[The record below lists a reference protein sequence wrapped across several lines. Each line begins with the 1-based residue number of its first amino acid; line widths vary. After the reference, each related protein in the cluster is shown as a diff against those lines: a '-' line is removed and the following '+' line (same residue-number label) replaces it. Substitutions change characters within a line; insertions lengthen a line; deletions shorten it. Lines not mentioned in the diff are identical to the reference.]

1 MGSMRTKVPT
11 TDSSKRQSF
20 DPDTQP
26 WLGPC
31 TLAPLDASKLTIDF
45 IRTAF
50 EHAGQIQWQV
60 EPLYTHAF
68 VQSFTERPQSIR
80 SAVCV
85 AIAERDSELY
95 VIFTRRSDSL
105 PHHPGQVSFPGG
117 RVDVS
122 DSDAIA
128 AALRETH
135 EEVGIAPRFIE
146 PLAEQPIFLTNTHFA
161 MRPVI
166 SLLHPGYQLRPNPGE
181 VAEIFTVPL
190 VELMNPQ
197 RHQIYRI
204 KHSQPNDGIYFSI
217 RWQGRNIWGATAA
230 VVRNLYHYLSA
241 AEKQLGP

>member
-1 MGSMRTKVPT
+1 MRTKVPKII
-11 TDSSKRQSF
+11 SSERQYI

-31 TLAPLDASKLTIDF
+31 NLAPLDASKLTVDF

-50 EHAGQIQWQV
+50 EHTEQVQWQV
-60 EPLYTHAF
+60 EPFYTHAF
-68 VQSFTERPQSIR
+68 IQNFTEHPQSIQ

-85 AIAERDSELY
+85 AIAEQNSELY
-95 VIFTRRSDSL
+95 VIFTRRSESL
-105 PHHPGQVSFPGG
+105 LHHPGQVSFPGG
-117 RVDVS
+117 RVDVG

-135 EEVGIAPRFIE
+135 EEVGIAPQYIE
-146 PLAEQPIFLTNTHFA
+146 PLAEQPIFLTNTQFA

-190 VELMNPQ
+190 SELMNPR
-197 RHQIYRI
+197 RHQIHRI
-204 KHSQPNDGIYFSI
+204 KNRSLKEGVYFSI
-217 RWQGRNIWGATAA
+217 HWQGRNIWGATAA

-241 AEKQLGP
+241 AEKQLSA